1 MAIRTVT
8 ICDLCDKAGDDYEA
22 EDSLNITVA
31 GTAYHADLCADHAT
45 EMNKRVEAVVNFMV
59 AGGVKAPTPKTK
71 RPANVS
77 YAEVKA
83 WARGQ
88 GMSVNERGRPP
99 QKTVE
104 AFLASKKKK

>member
-8 ICDLCDKAGDDYEA
+8 ICDLCDKSGEDYEA
-22 EDSLNITVA
+22 EESLSITV
-31 GTAYHADLCADHAT
+31 GGKPYHADLCADHAA
-45 EMNKRVEAVVNFMV
+45 EMQKRLDAVINFMV
-59 AGGVKAPTPKTK
+59 AGGTQIPTPKTK

-88 GMSVNERGRPP
+88 GMKVGDRGRPP
-99 QKTVE
+99 QSLVD
-104 AFLASKKKK
+104 AFLAAKKK